1 MLANTS
7 VTGSNQSPQLT
18 ARSNLSDE
26 RSLRYAIVAIAVCAR
41 IAFGMTKLQSSPADP
56 DHYLALAESLLNGQ
70 GFSFEGRPTAYRPPL
85 YPILLTPMVAL
96 MGSGKAF
103 HVALVLFQAAIG
115 GATAWLAMSAASK
128 IGDIASPQDL
138 LTSERSSQSKLVTL
152 IAGFWTA
159 LDPLL
164 IIQAPLVMTEAL
176 AAFLLTAAVRALFHD
191 RPRTAGFWFGAASL
205 CRPSLLICAGL
216 TILSRLAPLSTSPF
230 ARRVRDSFSI
240 LIVCGLVISPW
251 AIRNWYRL
259 GEPVLTTTHGG
270 YTLAL
275 ANNAIYYEDVVFGP
289 PHAVWTGPRQ
299 QAWMDAI
306 GTDTIGLTEPEADRK
321 IRAKA
326 TDFILANPEKF
337 AISCLHRQLRFWAVA
352 PAAGVYSTNV
362 RMFCAIWTLPIWIMA
377 GIALCRGSSWR
388 WPVIATIAVAAGLA
402 AVHVVY
408 WTDIRMRAP
417 IVPTLAILAANG
429 VLSTLR
435 SIKR

>member
-1 MLANTS
+1 MHANPR
-7 VTGSNQSPQLT
+7 VTGSNQSPHLP
-18 ARSNLSDE
+18 ARSSFSDE
-26 RSLRYAIVAIAVCAR
+26 RFLRYAIVAIAVFVR
-41 IAFGMTKLQSSPADP
+41 IAFGMTKLQNEPADP
-56 DHYLALAESLLNGQ
+56 DHYLVLAESLLDGQ

-96 MGSGKAF
+96 LGSGKAF

-115 GATAWLAMSAASK
+115 GATAWLTMSAASK
-128 IGDIASPQDL
+128 IGDIAPPQDPL
-138 LTSERSSQSKLVTL
+138 ASKRSSRSRFVTL
-152 IAGFWTA
+152 IAGFWAA

-164 IIQAPLVMTEAL
+164 VIQAPLVMTEAL

-191 RPRTAGFWFGAASL
+191 RPKTAGFWFGASSL
-205 CRPSLLICAGL
+205 CRPSLLVCAGL
-216 TILSRLAPLSTSPF
+216 TILARLSPCSTSPF
-230 ARRVRDSFSI
+230 VKRVRESLSI
-240 LIVCGLVISPW
+240 LIICGLVISPW

-275 ANNAIYYEDVVFGP
+275 ANNATYYEDVVFGP

-326 TDFILANPEKF
+326 TAFILAHPEKF

-352 PAAGVYSTNV
+352 PAAGVYSTKV
-362 RMFCAIWTLPIWIMA
+362 RMFCAIWTIPIWIMA
-377 GIALCRGSSWR
+377 GIALCSRSSWR

-435 SIKR
+435 LIKR